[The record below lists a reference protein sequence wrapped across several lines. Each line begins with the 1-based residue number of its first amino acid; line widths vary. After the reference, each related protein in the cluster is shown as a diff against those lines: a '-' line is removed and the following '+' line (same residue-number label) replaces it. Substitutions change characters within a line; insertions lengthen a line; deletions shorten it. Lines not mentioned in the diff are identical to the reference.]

1 MRPDPLLRV
10 VAGLVAGLTLAH
22 AWPDPHAVAP
32 ILAGGGAMLTI
43 LAIGLRRHR
52 PAPVVGGAG
61 LALLLWVVHGG
72 LAPPPAEVAAIP
84 HHRTLVIGT
93 IHGLVEHSLGER
105 EERTRFLLQTE
116 EIDGVPVHTRVRTTL
131 YGALP
136 APVLPG
142 DRLRVDALV
151 RPPRAYKDPGA
162 FDFRRWL
169 AREGVHWQTGLPAER
184 MVVVGHGSD
193 YSPLRALQRL
203 RDRRAAE
210 LRARFSPTTAALVT
224 ALTLGI
230 RDGLTPAVRQTF
242 IDSGTAHLLAIS
254 GLHVG
259 LLATYLFALTHLA
272 ARRTLPLAALRDGR
286 PWAHPQAIAA
296 AVALTGVATYTLM
309 SGAHTSTR
317 RAAVMIVAL
326 LVAPLLGRRSRPGHA
341 LAMAAL
347 LLLCLR
353 PEAVGLASFQLSFAA
368 VAGILVALG
377 RREGAAAAPWQ
388 RRVVQR
394 GTAWATGLIRAS
406 VGAWL
411 ATAPFVWWHFG
422 QVAPAGLVVNLP
434 AIPLVG
440 LALLPCCFLSLV
452 IPHGVPVVGPLVT
465 AATDGAARAMMA
477 LASLGAGWP
486 AGHLRP
492 PPPSLPLLVAGAA
505 ATALVAAALYWRRR
519 HAPAR
524 LVAVAGVGLVAA
536 VVVLAMHRPPTGA
549 EVVVLD
555 VGQGDSVLLRTAHGR
570 TVLVDG
576 GGTSL
581 GDLDV
586 GAAVVV
592 PALRSLGVDHLDVVA
607 LTHPQA
613 DHMGGLFAVLESLP
627 VGTLWDPWREPVSR
641 AHGRLHRL
649 AAARHIPIEHP
660 VEGFEYELDGARLHC
675 LHPLRP
681 PLPDRDPNDG
691 SLVLMV
697 DLGERRLLL
706 TGDIDRRI
714 EQRLVARHGAALACD
729 LLKLAHHGSRTS
741 SSTPFL
747 RATHPATVLIS
758 VGETSPFGHPHPT
771 TLERIAR
778 LLPDTRTWRTDLDGQ
793 LRVALSPEIRVEPH
807 PAPGWVRRW
816 RLAE

>member
-1 MRPDPLLRV
+1 MRPDPLLRF

-32 ILAGGGAMLTI
+32 IIAAGGALLVI
-43 LAIGLRRHR
+43 LAIALRRHE
-52 PAPVVGGAG
+52 PAAVVGGAG
-61 LALLLWVVHGG
+61 LALLLWIVHGG
-72 LAPPPAEVAAIP
+72 LAPPPTEVAAVP
-84 HHRTLVIGT
+84 RRRTLVVGT
-93 IHGLVEHSLGER
+93 VRGLVEHSLGER

-116 EIDGVPVHTRVRTTL
+116 EIDGARLHTRVRTTV
-131 YGALP
+131 YGTPP

-142 DRLRVDALV
+142 DHLRLDALV
-151 RPPRAYKDPGA
+151 RPPRAYKDPGV
-162 FDFRRWL
+162 FDFRRSL

-184 MVVVGHGSD
+184 IAVIAHGSD
-193 YSPLRALQRL
+193 YLPLRTLQRL

-210 LRARFSPTTAALVT
+210 LRARFSPTTAGLVA

-230 RDGLTPAVRQTF
+230 RDGLAPVVRQTF

-272 ARRTLPLAALRDGR
+272 ARRALPIAALRDGR
-286 PWAHPQAIAA
+286 AWAHPQAIAA
-296 AVALTGVATYTLM
+296 AVALTGVATYTLV

-326 LVAPLLGRRSRPGHA
+326 LVAPLLGRRSRSGHA
-341 LAMAAL
+341 LALAAL
-347 LLLCLR
+347 LLLTLR

-368 VAGILVALG
+368 VTGILVTVG
-377 RREGAAAAPWQ
+377 RRENTTAAAWQ
-388 RRVVQR
+388 HGLVQR
-394 GTAWATGLIRAS
+394 GATWATALVRAS
-406 VGAWL
+406 LGAWL

-440 LALLPCCFLSLV
+440 LALLPCCFLSLLV
-452 IPHGVPVVGPLVT
+452 PHGVPVVGPLVT
-465 AATDGAARAMMA
+465 ATTDGAARAMMA
-477 LASLGAGWP
+477 LASLGASWP

-492 PPPSLPLLVAGAA
+492 PPPSLSLLVAGAFA
-505 ATALVAAALYWRRR
+505 AALVAAGLYWRRR
-519 HAPAR
+519 RAVPR
-524 LVAVAGVGLVAA
+524 LVAMAGVGLVAA
-536 VVVLAMHRPPTGA
+536 VVVLAMHHPPPDA
-549 EVVVLD
+549 EIVVLD
-555 VGQGDSVLLRTAHGR
+555 VGQGDSVLLRTPHGR

-592 PALRSLGVDHLDVVA
+592 PALRSLGVDRLDVVA

-613 DHMGGLFAVLESLP
+613 DHMGGLFAVLETFP
-627 VGTLWDPWREPVSR
+627 VGALWDPWRTPVSR
-641 AHGRLHRL
+641 AHARLHRL
-649 AAARHIPIEHP
+649 AAALHVPIEHP
-660 VEGFEYELDGARLHC
+660 VEGFQRELDGTRMRC
-675 LHPLRP
+675 LHPPRP

-691 SLVLMV
+691 SLVLMA
-697 DLGERRLLL
+697 DLGGRRLLL

-714 EQRLVARHGAALACD
+714 EQRLVARHGADLACD
-729 LLKLAHHGSRTS
+729 LLKLAHHGSRAS

-758 VGETSPFGHPHPT
+758 VGETSPFGHPHRD

-778 LLPDTRTWRTDLDGQ
+778 LLPDARTWRTDLDGQ
-793 LRVALSPEIRVEPH
+793 LRIALGPEVRIEPH

-816 RLAE
+816 GLGE

>member
-10 VAGLVAGLTLAH
+10 VAGLVAGLALAH
-22 AWPDPHAVAP
+22 VWPDPHTFAA
-32 ILAGGGAMLTI
+32 ILAGGGAVLVA
-43 LAIGLRRHR
+43 LAVALRRHGT
-52 PAPVVGGAG
+52 APVVGGSG

-72 LAPPPAEVAAIP
+72 LAPPPAEVATIP

-93 IHGLVEHSLGER
+93 VHGLVEHSVGER

-116 EIDGVPVHTRVRTTL
+116 AIDGLPAHTRVRTTL
-131 YGALP
+131 YGTPP

-142 DRLRVDALV
+142 DRLRLDALV
-151 RPPRAYKDPGA
+151 RPPRAYKDPGV

-169 AREGVHWQTGLPAER
+169 AREGVHWQTGLPPER
-184 MVVVGHGSD
+184 MAVVGHGSD

-259 LLATYLFALTHLA
+259 LLATYLFALIHLA

-296 AVALTGVATYTLM
+296 AVALTGVATYTLV

-341 LAMAAL
+341 LALAAL

-368 VAGILVALG
+368 VAGILLAVG
-377 RREGAAAAPWQ
+377 RRGGATAAPWQ
-388 RRVVQR
+388 RRGMQR
-394 GTAWATGLIRAS
+394 AAAWATGLIRAS

-452 IPHGVPVVGPLVT
+452 VPHGVPVVGPLVT
-465 AATDGAARAMMA
+465 AATDGTARAMMA

-486 AGHLRP
+486 GGHLRP
-492 PPPSLPLLVAGAA
+492 PPPSPYLLVAGAA
-505 ATALVAAALYWRRR
+505 ATVLVAAGLYWRRR
-519 HAPAR
+519 RALPR

-536 VVVLAMHRPPTGA
+536 VVVLAMHRPPPGA

-555 VGQGDSVLLRTAHGR
+555 VGQGDSVLLRTPHGR

-586 GAAVVV
+586 GATVVV
-592 PALRSLGVDHLDVVA
+592 PALRSLGVDRLDVVA

-627 VGTLWDPWREPVSR
+627 VGALWDPWRTPVSR
-641 AHGRLHRL
+641 AHARLHRL
-649 AAARHIPIEHP
+649 AAARHVPIEHP
-660 VEGFEYELDGARLHC
+660 VEGFERELDGARLRC
-675 LHPLRP
+675 LNPPRP

-697 DLGERRLLL
+697 DVGERRLLL

-714 EQRLVARHGAALACD
+714 ERRLVARHGTELACD

-758 VGETSPFGHPHPT
+758 VGETSPFGHPHPD
-771 TLERIAR
+771 TLKRIAR
-778 LLPDTRTWRTDLDGQ
+778 LLPATRTWRTDLDGQ
-793 LRVALSPEIRVEPH
+793 LRVALGPEIRVEPH

-816 RLAE
+816 CLGE

>member
-10 VAGLVAGLTLAH
+10 VAGLVAGLALAH
-22 AWPDPHAVAP
+22 AWPDPHAAAP
-32 ILAGGGAMLTI
+32 TIAASGALLVILSIALC
-43 LAIGLRRHR
+43 RHAS
-52 PAPVVGGAG
+52 APLVGGTG

-72 LAPPPAEVAAIP
+72 LAPPPAEVAAVP
-84 HHRTLVIGT
+84 RHRALVVGT
-93 IHGLVEHSLGER
+93 VHGLVEHSLGAR
-105 EERTRFLLQTE
+105 EERTHFLLQTE
-116 EIDGVPVHTRVRTTL
+116 EIDGVPVHTRVRTTV
-131 YGALP
+131 YGAPP

-142 DRLRVDALV
+142 DRLRLDALV
-151 RPPRAYKDPGA
+151 RPPRAYEDPGV

-184 MVVVGHGSD
+184 MAVIGHGSR

-203 RDRRAAE
+203 RDRRADE

-224 ALTLGI
+224 TLSLGV
-230 RDGLTPAVRQTF
+230 RDGLTPVVRQTF

-272 ARRTLPLAALRDGR
+272 ARRALPLAALRDGR
-286 PWAHPQAIAA
+286 AWAHPQAIAA
-296 AVALTGVATYTLM
+296 AVALTGVATYTVV

-326 LVAPLLGRRSRPGHA
+326 LVAPLFGRRSRSGHA
-341 LAMAAL
+341 LALAAL
-347 LLLCLR
+347 LLLALR

-368 VAGILVALG
+368 VAGILVAVG
-377 RREGAAAAPWQ
+377 RREGATAAPWLHGLA
-388 RRVVQR
+388 QR
-394 GTAWATGLIRAS
+394 GAAWGSALVRAS
-406 VGAWL
+406 IGAWL

-452 IPHGVPVVGPLVT
+452 IPHGVPVVGPVVT

-486 AGHLRP
+486 GGHLRP
-492 PPPSLPLLVAGAA
+492 PPPSLHLLVAGASA
-505 ATALVAAALYWRRR
+505 AALVAAGLYWRRR
-519 HAPAR
+519 HALPR
-524 LVAVAGVGLVAA
+524 LVAMAGVGLVAA
-536 VVVLAMHRPPTGA
+536 VAVLAMHRRPPGA
-549 EVVVLD
+549 EIVVLD

-592 PALRSLGVDHLDVVA
+592 PALRSLGVDRLDVVA
-607 LTHPQA
+607 LTHPQT

-627 VGTLWDPWREPVSR
+627 VGALWDPWRTPVSR
-641 AHGRLHRL
+641 DHARLHRL
-649 AAARHIPIEHP
+649 AAARHVPIEHP
-660 VEGFEYELDGARLHC
+660 AAGFESDLDGARLRC
-675 LHPLRP
+675 LHPPHP
-681 PLPDRDPNDG
+681 PLPDRDPNDD

-697 DLGERRLLL
+697 DLGELRLLL

-714 EQRLVARHGAALACD
+714 EQRLVALHGADLACD

-747 RATHPATVLIS
+747 RAAHPATVLIS
-758 VGETSPFGHPHPT
+758 VGETSPFGHPHPD
-771 TLERIAR
+771 TLKRVAR
-778 LLPDTRTWRTDLDGQ
+778 LLPDARTWRTDLDGQ
-793 LRVALSPEIRVEPH
+793 LRVALGPVVRVETH
-807 PAPGWVRRW
+807 PVPGWVRRW